1 MYSQRLKEQFR
12 VIRITMIH
20 THHPSMMCTVQLH
33 KVYSS
38 NEDFAAVPLERK
50 NSPCPLEQLPGLF
63 HQSFFCKT
71 IYYEQLERTLN
82 LNHQRKLLPFFHCR
96 ITISMGAWKLTRMKQ
111 AFSYTAGRRI
121 TNWYTFR
128 RIIIIKAL
136 KNTHFPQRTEH
147 FTKDIQIV
155 NRHMKM
161 GSMSLGI
168 GKCKLHVHQCKLHVQ
183 MQITMYINGGIKPT
197 VRI

>member
-1 MYSQRLKEQFR
+1 MYSQRLKQQFR

-136 KNTHFPQRTEH
+136 SVLDSRSPVNKFRCLTFPWLLKIIITSFDHTAKRA
-147 FTKDIQIV
+147 
-155 NRHMKM
+155 
-161 GSMSLGI
+161 GS
-168 GKCKLHVHQCKLHVQ
+168 
-183 MQITMYINGGIKPT
+183 
-197 VRI
+197 

>member
-1 MYSQRLKEQFR
+1 MYSQRLKQQFR

-38 NEDFAAVPLERK
+38 NEDFASVPLERK

-136 KNTHFPQRTEH
+136 KNTHFPPKNWTLYKRYSDSQQAYENGLNV
-147 FTKDIQIV
+147 I
-155 NRHMKM
+155 RHRE
-161 GSMSLGI
+161 
-168 GKCKLHVHQCKLHVQ
+168 
-183 MQITMYINGGIKPT
+183 MQITCTSMQIACTNANYNVHQWWDKANS
-197 VRI
+197 